1 MSKNFGQKF
10 LALQLGMLLLGLLLF
25 FGGLALKKSR
35 SDNSAA
41 VETKQENPLPDQGNT
56 RGP

>member
-35 SDNSAA
+35 SDDSASL
-41 VETKQENPLPDQGNT
+41 ETKQENPLADQGHI